1 LKNCF
6 ISKNNITNITIGG
19 FDGMHLAHQELFKHL
34 DKDGAIVVIDTSY
47 ANLTP
52 KKYRENFTSY
62 PIFYYTLDDI
72 KHLSGVQFVELLK
85 KDFPQLAK
93 IIVGYDFHFGK
104 QRLYNAQNLK
114 KIFKGEVQ
122 IIDEYLINNI
132 SVHSRFIRELL
143 TQGKIVQAN
152 DFLGRAYQIK
162 GNIIKGQGLG
172 QKQFVPTLNIQ
183 VDNFLIPQNGIYA
196 TQTIIDNTK
205 YKSITF
211 IGHRVSTDNNF
222 AIETHILDQDIHTT
236 SSTLEI
242 LFYEKIR
249 ENQKFNNP
257 KQLQNQ
263 ILKDIGVV
271 KNIRLN

>member
-1 LKNCF
+1 MKNYF

-34 DKDGAIVVIDTSY
+34 DKNGAIVVIDTNY

-62 PIFYYTLDDI
+62 PIFYYSLDNI
-72 KHLSGVQFVELLK
+72 KYLSGSQFVELLK

-93 IIVGYDFHFGK
+93 IIIGYDFHFGK

-114 KIFKGEVQ
+114 EIFKDEVQ
-122 IIDEYLINNI
+122 IIDEYLIDNI
-132 SVHSRFIRELL
+132 SVHSQFIRELL
-143 TQGKIVQAN
+143 TQGKTVQAN
-152 DFLGRAYQIK
+152 DFLGRAYQIQ

-183 VDNFLIPQNGIYA
+183 VNNFLIPQNGIYA

-211 IGHRVSTDNNF
+211 IGHRISTDNNF
-222 AIETHILDQDIHTT
+222 AIETHILDQNIDTIST
-236 SSTLEI
+236 TLEI

-257 KQLQNQ
+257 KQLQSQ
-263 ILKDIGVV
+263 ILKDIEIV
-271 KNIRLN
+271 KNIYLN

>member
-1 LKNCF
+1 MKNYF

-34 DKDGAIVVIDTSY
+34 DKDGAIVVIDTNY

-52 KKYRENFTSY
+52 RKYRENFTSY

-72 KHLSGVQFVELLK
+72 KHLSGSQFVELLK

-114 KIFKGEVQ
+114 EIFKGEVQ
-122 IIDEYLINNI
+122 IIDEYLIDNI

-143 TQGKIVQAN
+143 TQGKTVQAN

-222 AIETHILDQDIHTT
+222 AIETHILDQDIDTT

-249 ENQKFNNP
+249 KNQKFNNP
-257 KQLQNQ
+257 KQLQSQ
-263 ILKDIGVV
+263 ILEDIEIV
-271 KNIRLN
+271 KNIYLN

>member
-1 LKNCF
+1 
-6 ISKNNITNITIGG
+6 
-19 FDGMHLAHQELFKHL
+19 MHLAHQELFKHL
-34 DKDGAIVVIDTSY
+34 DKDGAIVVIDTNY

-52 KKYRENFTSY
+52 RKYRGNFTSY

-72 KHLSGVQFVELLK
+72 KHLSGSQFVELLK

-114 KIFKGEVQ
+114 EIFKGEVQ
-122 IIDEYLINNI
+122 IIDEYLIDNI

-143 TQGKIVQAN
+143 TQGKTVQAN

-222 AIETHILDQDIHTT
+222 AIETHILDQDIDTT

-263 ILKDIGVV
+263 ILKDIEIV
-271 KNIRLN
+271 KNKLSNMKNTILK